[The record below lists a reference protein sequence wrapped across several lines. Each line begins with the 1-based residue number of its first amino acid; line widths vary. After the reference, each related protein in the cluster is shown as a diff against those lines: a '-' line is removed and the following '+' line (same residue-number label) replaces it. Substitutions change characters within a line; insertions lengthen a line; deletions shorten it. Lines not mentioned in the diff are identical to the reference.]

1 MKHPAAQLK
10 TVVGYEFTTFR
21 KNKVFMGTTIVVAL
35 LLLALTILP
44 PLFVGK
50 GDSSSAAGG
59 DAGAQAVIQV
69 FDPDGVI
76 ADREA
81 LEALLPGCQ
90 LDFATGA
97 YDDTAAAAI
106 QNDQLDG
113 ALTVEDDLH
122 FTYYAK
128 NAVMSSEYQQISGA
142 LKSYRQQYM
151 LGQAGLTE
159 AQILDAMSAPQ
170 VSAMETSGKDIMS
183 TYALTYILILLLYI
197 SIMLYGQLVAT
208 SIATEK
214 SSRAME
220 LLITSA
226 NPNNL
231 IFGKIIGVG
240 LAGLCQMVVWLAV
253 GAVGIGFAKDFWMN
267 VPFVSGVLEAPPYI
281 LLLMVVFFLLG
292 YLLYASLFGAL
303 GSLVSRVEDINTT
316 ATPIILLCVAGF
328 ILSFMGMA
336 DPFSLLIRV
345 CSYVPFFAPMC
356 MFVRVSMSQVPI
368 YEIVLSVAVT
378 GVAAGFFAW
387 LSAKIYRVGTL
398 MYGKPPSLKQ
408 LAAVL
413 RESKG

>member
-1 MKHPAAQLK
+1 
-10 TVVGYEFTTFR
+10 
-21 KNKVFMGTTIVVAL
+21 
-35 LLLALTILP
+35 
-44 PLFVGK
+44 
-50 GDSSSAAGG
+50 
-59 DAGAQAVIQV
+59 
-69 FDPDGVI
+69 
-76 ADREA
+76 
-81 LEALLPGCQ
+81 
-90 LDFATGA
+90 
-97 YDDTAAAAI
+97 
-106 QNDQLDG
+106 
-113 ALTVEDDLH
+113 
-122 FTYYAK
+122 
-128 NAVMSSEYQQISGA
+128 
-142 LKSYRQQYM
+142 
-151 LGQAGLTE
+151 
-159 AQILDAMSAPQ
+159 
-170 VSAMETSGKDIMS
+170 
-183 TYALTYILILLLYI
+183 
-197 SIMLYGQLVAT
+197 
-208 SIATEK
+208 
-214 SSRAME
+214 
-220 LLITSA
+220 
-226 NPNNL
+226 
-231 IFGKIIGVG
+231 
-240 LAGLCQMVVWLAV
+240 
-253 GAVGIGFAKDFWMN
+253 MN